1 MIKNLKM
8 SIKAKI
14 STIIFV
20 AVATNILLGLS
31 GLYNLQNVQSSLEES
46 LEVRAKSLNLLR
58 TIGIDF
64 HQMHIAEKN
73 LYLYEPGTDDFKEQ
87 MEEYNGQM
95 ADIEERFA
103 EYSSNTL
110 NLPDEK
116 TLIETYTGMKEEY
129 FTISN
134 EIVQLLSSSDSSD
147 REQGLLLSQ
156 NEGYEKFAVAED
168 ALDVIGDLYFDNNE
182 IVLKEAKEKYSLLF
196 MVTCITIVL
205 CLIISSLLGLWVI
218 RSINR
223 PVQTLRKNVKKMADG
238 DLTVT
243 INSFTNDELGELSN
257 DFNLMTNQT
266 KELISTVRTTVE
278 HLGESSHELS
288 VISEETGGMG
298 EKISKEISEIADGVA
313 KQRILTEAT
322 DLKTLELSDVID
334 RLNQKNTH
342 MDSLSENA
350 SIVLHQGVGKL
361 KDLQEKTEISIN
373 STHEVVEVVQAL
385 AENMKKIGYIVQ
397 TLNEISSQTNLLA
410 LNASI
415 EAARAGEY
423 GVGFAVVASEV
434 QKLASQSATASKQI
448 EDTIMTI
455 ENDTLKTLDLM
466 NQTALVNSEQSELM
480 VETGEAF
487 NTISDTI
494 NNILHSLTEINSE
507 ISHANNI
514 KEDVVKAITDIS
526 HVAGEVSL
534 KTELIYA
541 SVDHQSETLGNLKKS
556 AEMLN
561 ELSEKVNTMI
571 HSFHID

>member
-1 MIKNLKM
+1 MLKNLKM

-31 GLYNLQNVQSSLEES
+31 GLYNLQNVQHSLEES
-46 LEVRAKSLNLLR
+46 LEVRAKNSNLLR

-73 LYLYEPGTDDFKEQ
+73 LYLYEPGTNGFKEQ
-87 MEEYNGQM
+87 MEEYNSQM

-103 EYSSNTL
+103 EYSSNII
-110 NLPDEK
+110 NLPEEK

-147 REQGLLLSQ
+147 REQGLSLSQ
-156 NEGYEKFAVAED
+156 NEGYEKFAAAED

-182 IVLKEAKEKYSLLF
+182 IMLKEAKEKYSLLF

-223 PVQTLRKNVKKMADG
+223 PVQTLRNNVKKMADG

-266 KELISTVRTTVE
+266 KELITTVRTTVE
-278 HLGESSHELS
+278 HLSDSSHELS

-373 STHEVVEVVQAL
+373 STHEVVEVVQDL

-434 QKLASQSATASKQI
+434 QKLAAQSATASKQI

-455 ENDTLKTLDLM
+455 ENDTVKTLNLM
-466 NQTALVNSEQSELM
+466 NQTALVNSEQSEIM
-480 VETGEAF
+480 VETGKAF

-494 NNILHSLTEINSE
+494 NHILHSLTEINSE

-541 SVDHQSETLGNLKKS
+541 SVDHQSEALGNLKKS

>member
-1 MIKNLKM
+1 M
-8 SIKAKI
+8 SVKAKI
-14 STIIFV
+14 YTIIFV
-20 AVATNILLGLS
+20 TVVTNILLGIL
-31 GLYNLQNVQSSLEES
+31 GLYNLKNVQSSLEES
-46 LEVRAKSLNLLR
+46 LEIRAKSLNLLR

-73 LYLYEPGTDDFKEQ
+73 LYLYEPGTEDFKDQ
-87 MEEYNGQM
+87 LEEYNGQM

-103 EYSSNTL
+103 EYSLNTL
-110 NLPDEK
+110 NLPDEE
-116 TLIETYTGMKEEY
+116 TLIKTYVSMKEEY

-134 EIVQLLSSSDSSD
+134 EIVQLLSSPDSSD
-147 REQGLLLSQ
+147 RAQGLVLSQ
-156 NEGYEKFAVAED
+156 NEGYEKFATAED

-182 IVLKEAKEKYSLLF
+182 IVLKQAKEKYSILF
-196 MVTCITIVL
+196 MVTCITIFL
-205 CLIISSLLGLWVI
+205 CLTISVLLGLGVI

-223 PVQTLRKNVKKMADG
+223 PVQLLRKNVKKMAEG

-243 INSFTNDELGELSN
+243 IESLTNDELGELSN

-266 KELISTVRTTVE
+266 KQLISTVRTTVK
-278 HLGESSHELS
+278 HLGQSSHELS
-288 VISEETGGMG
+288 VISDETGGMG
-298 EKISKEISEIADGVA
+298 EKISEGISSIADGVA
-313 KQRILTEAT
+313 KQKNLTEAT
-322 DLKTLELSDVID
+322 DLKTLELSDIID
-334 RLNQKNTH
+334 RLNRKNTY

-350 SIVLHQGVGKL
+350 NKVLYQGVGKL
-361 KDLQEKTEISIN
+361 KDLQDKTVISIN
-373 STHEVVEVVQAL
+373 STHEVVDVVQNL
-385 AENMKKIGYIVQ
+385 ADNMKKIGSIVQ
-397 TLNEISSQTNLLA
+397 TLNEISGQTNLLA

-415 EAARAGEY
+415 EAARAGEH

-466 NQTALVNSEQSELM
+466 KQSALVNSEQSELM
-480 VETGEAF
+480 METGKAF

-494 NNILHSLTEINSE
+494 NHILHSLTEINSE

-514 KEDVVKAITDIS
+514 KDDVVKAIMDIS
-526 HVAGEVSL
+526 HVAGEVSQ

-541 SVDHQSETLGNLKKS
+541 SVNHQSETLGNLKES

-561 ELSEKVNTMI
+561 ELSEKVNTTI
-571 HSFHID
+571 HSFRID

>member
-298 EKISKEISEIADGVA
+298 EKISKEISEIADG
-313 KQRILTEAT
+313 
-322 DLKTLELSDVID
+322 
-334 RLNQKNTH
+334 
-342 MDSLSENA
+342 
-350 SIVLHQGVGKL
+350 
-361 KDLQEKTEISIN
+361 
-373 STHEVVEVVQAL
+373 
-385 AENMKKIGYIVQ
+385 
-397 TLNEISSQTNLLA
+397 
-410 LNASI
+410 
-415 EAARAGEY
+415 
-423 GVGFAVVASEV
+423 
-434 QKLASQSATASKQI
+434 
-448 EDTIMTI
+448 
-455 ENDTLKTLDLM
+455 
-466 NQTALVNSEQSELM
+466 
-480 VETGEAF
+480 
-487 NTISDTI
+487 
-494 NNILHSLTEINSE
+494 
-507 ISHANNI
+507 
-514 KEDVVKAITDIS
+514 
-526 HVAGEVSL
+526 
-534 KTELIYA
+534 
-541 SVDHQSETLGNLKKS
+541 
-556 AEMLN
+556 
-561 ELSEKVNTMI
+561 
-571 HSFHID
+571 

>member
-480 VETGEAF
+480 METGEAL

-494 NNILHSLTEINSE
+494 NHILHSLTEINSE